1 MRYTSNPG
9 FFSFPKFHDFSP
21 FFFSSIENSPS
32 SIEVDSWFKNV
43 VETKESI
50 VNDKRYFEVFSKAK
64 VITTTTTTRQERALC
79 HWIIAFVCGQ
89 PIRGALH
96 FPLVALYHACANALR
111 AIVFY
116 VPGGYLRYSRK
127 FRSREKFE
135 RKPTIFWP
143 IKFFFRSKIW
153 YTCISY
159 TRILLIGEKVGQIF
173 VFRLRR
179 ARALMEDK
187 KIDLIR
193 AKIESVAGRK
203 HVCFNYE
210 VRGKRGIII
219 PQEK

>member
-1 MRYTSNPG
+1 MIFRH
-9 FFSFPKFHDFSP
+9 FSFRRSRTHRVVSRWIVDLKMWSKQKNR
-21 FFFSSIENSPS
+21 SSTI
-32 SIEVDSWFKNV
+32 
-43 VETKESI
+43 
-50 VNDKRYFEVFSKAK
+50 NDISRFFSKAK

-173 VFRLRR
+173 VFRLCR

>member
-1 MRYTSNPG
+1 MIFRH
-9 FFSFPKFHDFSP
+9 FSFRRSRTHRVVSRWIVDLKMWSKQKNR
-21 FFFSSIENSPS
+21 SSTINDIS
-32 SIEVDSWFKNV
+32 SF
-43 VETKESI
+43 
-50 VNDKRYFEVFSKAK
+50 FSKAK

>member
-1 MRYTSNPG
+1 M
-9 FFSFPKFHDFSP
+9 
-21 FFFSSIENSPS
+21 
-32 SIEVDSWFKNV
+32 
-43 VETKESI
+43 
-50 VNDKRYFEVFSKAK
+50 
-64 VITTTTTTRQERALC
+64 
-79 HWIIAFVCGQ
+79 
-89 PIRGALH
+89 
-96 FPLVALYHACANALR
+96 
-111 AIVFY
+111 FY

-173 VFRLRR
+173 VFRLCR

>member
-1 MRYTSNPG
+1 MIFRH
-9 FFSFPKFHDFSP
+9 FSFRRSRTHRVVSRWIVDLKMWSKQKNR
-21 FFFSSIENSPS
+21 SSTI
-32 SIEVDSWFKNV
+32 
-43 VETKESI
+43 
-50 VNDKRYFEVFSKAK
+50 NDISRFFSKAK